1 MAVKSGSFRSNNN
14 SASVN
19 EGWGIRVDWEQLNDS
34 YKIHANVYLELRKSW
49 SDLQL
54 NKNRSGTLTIDG
66 QSSSLFLNASS
77 YGPANMDI
85 KIGEATVDVG
95 SAKTFT
101 ISAVFNIAWTLKGE
115 YVTEFTTSSSIS
127 TDSIMEAPNAPTD
140 VSLSNPSETS
150 LSLSWSH
157 STTSLRPVD
166 DFEVQRS
173 VDGGAYSGVTTT
185 TSKSITESGARG
197 SSYQYCVRARNAA
210 GSSAWAYS
218 NTVTIPY
225 LPPNTPSLSSS
236 QSETTVSLS
245 WSITNSVDRPIDN
258 FYIDRR
264 VNGGEWVHL
273 TSPASGAS
281 SYSDTGLTRGSTY
294 EYRIKA
300 QGPGGDSG
308 WSGVVSERIPYLPP
322 TAPSS
327 VSVSRSAYNRFVLT
341 WGASPTS
348 DRPIDSFDIYRSVN
362 GESFSKIANVSGSA
376 RSYNDDTVELG
387 KTYQYYVVAIN
398 VDASTQ
404 SSNSNQL
411 TNPAGVPI
419 TNGTVW
425 NIYPVYVYDGTN
437 WVYRPVYV
445 YNGTVWHWRG

>member
-1 MAVKSGSFRSNNN
+1 MRLNN
-14 SASVN
+14 
-19 EGWGIRVDWEQLNDS
+19 D
-34 YKIHANVYLELRKSW
+34 
-49 SDLQL
+49 
-54 NKNRSGTLTIDG
+54 RSGTTTING
-66 QSSSLFLNASS
+66 TSHSLFLPASD
-77 YGPANMDI
+77 YGPARMDI
-85 KIGEATVDVG
+85 LIGEGTVDVG
-95 SAKTFT
+95 SAKTIT
-101 ISAVFNIAWTLKGE
+101 ISSVFNMEWTLRG
-115 YVTEFTTSSSIS
+115 YSVTQFSASDSI
-127 TDSIMEAPNAPTD
+127 TLESIMEAPNAPTG
-140 VSLSNPSETS
+140 VSLSNPSGTS

-173 VDGGAYSGVTTT
+173 VNGGAYSGVTTT
-185 TSKSITESGARG
+185 SSKSITGSGSRG
-197 SSYQYCVRARNAA
+197 SSYQYRVRARNAA

-236 QSETTVSLS
+236 QSGTTADLS
-245 WSITNSVDRPIDN
+245 WSITTSSDRPIDN

-264 VNGGEWVHL
+264 VNGGSWAHL
-273 TSPASGAS
+273 TSPASGS
-281 SYSDTGLTRGSTY
+281 RSYTNSGLTRGSTY

-308 WSGVVSERIPYLPP
+308 WSGIVSERIPYLPP
-322 TAPSS
+322 TAPSD
-327 VSVSRSAYNRFVLT
+327 VSVSRSAYNRFALT
-341 WGASPTS
+341 WGAAPTS

-362 GESFSKIANVSGSA
+362 GGSFSKIANVSGST

-404 SSNSNQL
+404 SSNSNAL

-419 TNGTVW
+419 TNGSVW